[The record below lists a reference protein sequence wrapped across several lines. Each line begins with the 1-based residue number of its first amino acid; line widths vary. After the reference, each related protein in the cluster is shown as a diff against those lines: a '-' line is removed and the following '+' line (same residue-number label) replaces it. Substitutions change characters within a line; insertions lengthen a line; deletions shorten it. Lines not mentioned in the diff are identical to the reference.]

1 MAKESAGLLMYRIR
15 AGRPEVLLVH
25 PGGPF
30 FAGKDEGAW
39 TIPKGEVEEGEDDL
53 AAARREFEEETGL
66 RPAGPF
72 LPLGSIT
79 QKGGKVVHAWA
90 FEGDAEPA
98 TIRSNSFRMEWPPR
112 SGKQVEFAEVD
123 RAGFFGI
130 DEAERKIN
138 PAQVPLVEAL
148 ERLVQGGDLV

>member
-1 MAKESAGLLMYRIR
+1 MPKESAGLLMYRIR
-15 AGRPEVLLVH
+15 AERPEVMLVH

-30 FAGKDEGAW
+30 FEGKNEGAW
-39 TIPKGEVEEGEDDL
+39 TIPKGVIEEGEDDL

-98 TIRSNSFRMEWPPR
+98 AIRSNSFRMEWPPR
-112 SGKQVEFAEVD
+112 SGKQVDFAEID

-130 DEAERKIN
+130 EEAKRKLN
-138 PAQVPLVEAL
+138 PAQIPLLDAL
-148 ERLVQGGDLV
+148 ERLVPGRDLV